1 MIHVS
6 SLSAEDYRPLY
17 DDPPWPGR
25 IEQSTVEGELN
36 GQIHWIRETG
46 SDGRLLKVGLF
57 TQDPATFPLTWPG
70 DETIIVL
77 EGEVRI
83 ELVDTGEVVELK
95 EGDIAS
101 FPKGARSVWTVKS
114 PFKEF
119 FVLSG

>member
-1 MIHVS
+1 MVERGNNGS
-6 SLSAEDYRPLY
+6 TFVGNAG
-17 DDPPWPGR
+17 PG
-25 IEQSTVEGELN
+25 G
-36 GQIHWIRETG
+36 IRNREI
-46 SDGRLLKVGLF
+46 
-57 TQDPATFPLTWPG
+57 QDPATFPLTWPG